1 MKNLNVKN
9 ESKFMK
15 GLKKIA
21 KRKLFKNKLFSII
34 LTILG
39 LITIK
44 MSDGNITAF
53 IFIEFIAVPLFFA
66 KENLIV

>member
-15 GLKKIA
+15 GLKRLT

-34 LTILG
+34 MTIIG

-44 MSDGNITAF
+44 IGDGDITAF
-53 IFIEFIAVPLFFA
+53 IFTEFIAIPLFFA
-66 KENLIV
+66 KENWIG